1 LKFHFVWQ
9 CFKNWLCCEYY
20 PIKCE
25 NFLFC
30 DIIMIGVSYYKW
42 GGYGVQENQKVYDIT
57 IIGGGPAGLFTAFY
71 GGMRQASVKII
82 ESLPQLGGQLS
93 ALYPEKY
100 IYDVAGFP
108 KIRAQ
113 ELINNLKEQMRKFDP
128 IVALEQSVEK
138 LEKQEDGTFKLTTNK
153 EVHYSKTIIITA
165 GNGAFQ
171 PRRLELDSAAQ
182 YEQKNLY
189 YFIEDLNQFAG
200 QKVVVFGG
208 GDSAVDWALMLEP
221 IAEKVS
227 IVHRRDKFRAHE
239 HSVEN
244 LHNSKVDVKTPYVPA
259 ELIGDESGIKQ
270 VVLETV
276 NGEDKVT
283 LDVDAVICNYGFV
296 SSLGPIKEW
305 GLDIEKNSIVVNSK
319 METNIPGIYAAGD
332 ICTYDGK
339 VKLIACG
346 FGEAPTAVNNAKA
359 FIDPKAKIQ
368 PLHSSSMFNK

>member
-1 LKFHFVWQ
+1 MK
-9 CFKNWLCCEYY
+9 E
-20 PIKCE
+20 
-25 NFLFC
+25 
-30 DIIMIGVSYYKW
+30 D
-42 GGYGVQENQKVYDIT
+42 QKIYDIT
-57 IIGGGPAGLFTAFY
+57 IIGGGPTGLFTAFY

-113 ELINNLKEQMRKFDP
+113 ELVNNLKEQMKKFESTVCLD
-128 IVALEQSVEK
+128 QSVEE
-138 LEKQEDGTFKLTTNK
+138 LEKQADGVFKITTDK
-153 EVHYSKTIIITA
+153 EVHYSKTVIITA

-171 PRRLELDSAAQ
+171 PRRLELEESQ
-182 YEQKNLY
+182 KYEGKNLH
-189 YFIEDLNQFAG
+189 YFVDDLQAFAG
-200 QKVVVFGG
+200 KKVVICGG

-221 IAEKVS
+221 IAEKVT

-244 LHNSKVDVKTPYVPA
+244 MENSKVEVKTPFVPT
-259 ELIGDESGIKQ
+259 ELIGDEEGIKQ
-270 VVLETV
+270 LVLEEV
-276 NGEDKVT
+276 RGDEK
-283 LDVDAVICNYGFV
+283 AVIDLDSLIVNFGFV
-296 SSLGPIKEW
+296 SSLGPIKNW
-305 GLDIEKNSIVVNSK
+305 GLEIEKNSIVVNSK

-359 FIDPKAKIQ
+359 YMDPKARIQ
-368 PLHSSSMFNK
+368 PMHSTSMFE